1 MKKKATSKC
10 FYAHSIITE
19 AARPTEIVI
28 ISKKLTET
36 ARRESNT
43 QTRDTLEEITREKCI
58 FEVAIQFTYTGENC
72 PNFNNF

>member
-1 MKKKATSKC
+1 MDSYYESLFYTLQTLTDEKEATSKC

-43 QTRDTLEEITREKCI
+43 
-58 FEVAIQFTYTGENC
+58 
-72 PNFNNF
+72 

>member
-1 MKKKATSKC
+1 MSTQKFPFSKNFGPYIMDSYYESLFYTLQTLTDEKEATSKC

-43 QTRDTLEEITREKCI
+43 
-58 FEVAIQFTYTGENC
+58 
-72 PNFNNF
+72 